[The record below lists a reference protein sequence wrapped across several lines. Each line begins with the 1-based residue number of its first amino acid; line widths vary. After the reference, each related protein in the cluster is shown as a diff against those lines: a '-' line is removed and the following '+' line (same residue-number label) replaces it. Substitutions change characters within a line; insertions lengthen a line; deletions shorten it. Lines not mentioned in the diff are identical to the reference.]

1 MDEETRQAAIRL
13 QNLATRLLRLARSSH
28 GKEELS
34 SAQYSA
40 MAVLYDRGPLSL
52 VDLARAE
59 NVAHPTMSR
68 LVGGL
73 ARRGIVERQHNA
85 HDRRSR
91 RVLLTEPGRD
101 LYERTCSN
109 RVRVIGTILAQLK
122 PETVDELV
130 EVWGRMAGPLEND
143 LRRD

>member
-59 NVAHPTMSR
+59 SVAHPTMSR
-68 LVGGL
+68 LVAGL

-85 HDRRSR
+85 DDRRSR

-109 RVRVIGTILAQLK
+109 RVRVIGAILAQLK
-122 PETVDELV
+122 RETVDELI

>member
-1 MDEETRQAAIRL
+1 LDDETKQAAIRL

-40 MAVLYDRGPLSL
+40 MAVLYDRGPLPL
-52 VDLARAE
+52 VDIARAE
-59 NVAHPTMSR
+59 RVAHPTMSR
-68 LVGGL
+68 LVAGL
-73 ARRGIVERQHNA
+73 ERRGVVERRRNA
-85 HDRRSR
+85 DDRRSR
-91 RVLLTEPGRD
+91 RVALTEAGRV

-109 RVRVIGTILAQLK
+109 RVAIIGAILTQLK
-122 PETVDELV
+122 KETVDELL
-130 EVWGRMAGPLEND
+130 EVWGRMADPLEAD